1 MEDIEKKFN
10 LEEVRKELG
19 KDRITVGL
27 AICGRAAGG
36 YPIYEALQSANI
48 KLPVDI
54 VGCIGMCYN
63 EPIVTVN
70 QGGKTSIYGKVTKDN
85 VDKLIA
91 SIKKGEENK
100 ELLVCND
107 LKELDFYKKQKRL
120 VMENC
125 GIINPFKIEHYI
137 ASGGYSGLTKA
148 LKKDR
153 KEVLQDIKNSGLRGR
168 GGAGFSTGT
177 KWGFIADK
185 PGKKYLICNAD
196 EGDPGAFMNKT
207 VVVSD
212 PFRVIEGIT
221 IGAYAT
227 GADEGYVYARAESPL
242 AIETM
247 QKALE
252 TAYKH
257 NLLG

>member
-36 YPIYEALQSANI
+36 YPIYEALQSANL

-100 ELLVCND
+100 
-107 LKELDFYKKQKRL
+107 
-120 VMENC
+120 
-125 GIINPFKIEHYI
+125 
-137 ASGGYSGLTKA
+137 
-148 LKKDR
+148 
-153 KEVLQDIKNSGLRGR
+153 
-168 GGAGFSTGT
+168 
-177 KWGFIADK
+177 
-185 PGKKYLICNAD
+185 
-196 EGDPGAFMNKT
+196 
-207 VVVSD
+207 
-212 PFRVIEGIT
+212 
-221 IGAYAT
+221 
-227 GADEGYVYARAESPL
+227 
-242 AIETM
+242 
-247 QKALE
+247 
-252 TAYKH
+252 KH
-257 NLLG
+257 NYSS